1 VLTWENAMRGAIPMN
16 AMAVMLGINCRVGNE
31 DNIWRVKGE
40 RFPTVKQVEQM
51 VKLAEAYGR
60 KVATGKEARE
70 IMQIGT
76 WYDSVDETLF
86 KLGWPPNRP
95 DGKQGFVT
103 WDTVGRHGIGAE
115 ASDSHPMA
123 YCLVAPTSIDLDVP
137 VSVDRADGGDG
148 KTAEAVVMGTV
159 DRRRLGGDR
168 SRRRRLTSIR
178 AHERRGSL
186 WQRTEALALDSPNVG
201 VNDRRRR
208 TMARELSEML
218 SDMAN
223 QSKKIEDAFAAIAVE
238 TDAQAEQR
246 REATR
251 AAANAAVD
259 RLDQSVSAA
268 SDTMAGHW
276 RALTGRIDA
285 EFKDLQTGSPSG
297 STRAI

>member
-1 VLTWENAMRGAIPMN
+1 
-16 AMAVMLGINCRVGNE
+16 
-31 DNIWRVKGE
+31 
-40 RFPTVKQVEQM
+40 M

-168 SRRRRLTSIR
+168 VAVKRK
-178 AHERRGSL
+178 AVRGDG
-186 WQRTEALALDSPNVG
+186 A
-201 VNDRRRR
+201 
-208 TMARELSEML
+208 
-218 SDMAN
+218 
-223 QSKKIEDAFAAIAVE
+223 
-238 TDAQAEQR
+238 
-246 REATR
+246 
-251 AAANAAVD
+251 
-259 RLDQSVSAA
+259 
-268 SDTMAGHW
+268 
-276 RALTGRIDA
+276 
-285 EFKDLQTGSPSG
+285 
-297 STRAI
+297 